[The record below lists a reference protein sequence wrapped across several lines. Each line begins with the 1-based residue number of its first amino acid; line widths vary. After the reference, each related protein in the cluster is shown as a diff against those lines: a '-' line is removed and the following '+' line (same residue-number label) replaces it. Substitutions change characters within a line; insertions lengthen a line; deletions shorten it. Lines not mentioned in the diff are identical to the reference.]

1 MTAKETLTQH
11 RANVVRLLEAEALLD
26 TGGVSQALIDRCKAA
41 YTETEQEAVEIV
53 EACDDPRTHAA
64 LKLRFLLGHTWD
76 EVGFQLGHA
85 SAESVRKRCGKYL
98 RDMDK
103 K

>member
-1 MTAKETLTQH
+1 MTAKEILNQH

-26 TGGVSQALIDRCKAA
+26 TGGVSQALVDRCKAA
-41 YTETEQEAVEIV
+41 YLSTEQDAVEIV

-64 LKLRFLLGHTWD
+64 LKLRFLLGHSWD
-76 EVGFQLGHA
+76 ETGYFLGHV
-85 SAESVRKRCGKYL
+85 SAESVRKRCGMYL
-98 RDMDK
+98 RNVEK